1 MRPSDTSKDWNSDMN
16 KQGKIQTAKLLA
28 MMFNSFPQSS
38 VADVDAQME
47 AYVFAVEDHDLDDV
61 SDAIRRIMQ
70 GGQGHENRS
79 FVPSTAELCTE
90 IRRRQEIRQLLAAK
104 NLREIGMTGR
114 FVAIEGGKS

>member
-1 MRPSDTSKDWNSDMN
+1 
-16 KQGKIQTAKLLA
+16 
-28 MMFNSFPQSS
+28 
-38 VADVDAQME
+38 ME